1 MSSYAAPNTPIA
13 SSKRTRGS
21 GKVSVQS
28 PLKQSQVARQ
38 PVKTVPLSNPNGSPT
53 GALFS
58 PALNV
63 GGDENGTESSESVDT
78 SQISEDDNEEY
89 YQTGDDEFNPYQFI
103 GGLPHHTSV
112 AIRGKICLPQSLGTF
127 PTTLTLDL
135 DETLVHCSVEPIP
148 NPDIIFPV
156 SFNGAAYQVFVR
168 KRPYLDHFL
177 ETVAKD
183 FEVVVFT
190 ASQRVYADKLLDLID
205 PERKLIQHRLFREA
219 CLLVQG
225 NYIKDLN
232 VMGRDLKHTVLVD
245 NSPHAYGYQ
254 LENGVPIESWFDDE
268 NDTELLKLA
277 GFLKHIV
284 DTPDVRPIVRDHFK
298 SHTLVEKARQGLPVR
313 MRAPPF

>member
-1 MSSYAAPNTPIA
+1 MNCAAPHTPIA
-13 SSKRTRGS
+13 STKRTRGTT
-21 GKVSVQS
+21 KVAVQS
-28 PLKQSQVARQ
+28 PLKHQQLNKK
-38 PVKTVPLSNPNGSPT
+38 PVVPAPQ

-63 GGDENGTESSESVDT
+63 DDSASTGESTESQDYTHE
-78 SQISEDDNEEY
+78 EDDQDEY
-89 YQTGDDEFNPYQFI
+89 YQTGEDEFNPYQFI
-103 GGLPHHTSV
+103 GGLPPHQSV
-112 AIRGKICLPQSLGTF
+112 AIKGKICLPQSLKQF

-135 DETLVHCSVEPIP
+135 DETLVHCSVEPIA

-156 SFNGAAYQVFVR
+156 SFNGASYQVFVR

-177 ETVAKD
+177 ETVAKS

-205 PERKLIQHRLFREA
+205 PEKKLIQHRLFREA

-232 VMGRDLKHTVLVD
+232 VLGRDLKKTVLVD

-254 LENGVPIESWFDDE
+254 LDNGIPIESWFDDE
-268 NDTELLKLA
+268 RDTELLKLA
-277 GFLKHIV
+277 EFLKKIV
-284 DTPDVRPIVRDHFK
+284 DTGDVRPTVREHFK
-298 SHTLVEKARQGLPVR
+298 SYTLVEKARQGLPIK